1 MGRDALHVMLI
12 KSLCSVLRFVTHTE
26 VYIEHADIFTSF
38 AMIVRVN
45 LKLNDYS
52 EVPTQSMGFWMQSLF
67 ISKSLNRLLNPFV
80 EQHSFT
86 QKSNQCCVM
95 LGG

>member
-1 MGRDALHVMLI
+1 MGRNALHVMLI

-52 EVPTQSMGFWMQSLF
+52 EVPTQRVWDFGCSLYLRA
-67 ISKSLNRLLNPFV
+67 S
-80 EQHSFT
+80 H
-86 QKSNQCCVM
+86 
-95 LGG
+95 